1 MRDRH
6 FPRVCGSCKAPM
18 ARQENGCWRCGAKW
32 ASEEVPRTA
41 LRVIA
46 GGRLVRPAADAA
58 RADAGLDADRWLNDG
73 GSVDSQAAAA
83 ALSAVAVR
91 R

>member
-1 MRDRH
+1 
-6 FPRVCGSCKAPM
+6 M
-18 ARQENGCWRCGAKW
+18 ARQENACWRCGAKW

-46 GGRLVRPAADAA
+46 GGRPLHPAA
-58 RADAGLDADRWLNDG
+58 RAVAGLDADRWTNDG

-83 ALSAVAVR
+83 ARPAVAAR
-91 R
+91 S

>member
-1 MRDRH
+1 MRGRH
-6 FPRVCGSCKAPM
+6 FPRVCGSCQAPL
-18 ARQENGCWRCGAKW
+18 ARQENACWRCGAKS

-46 GGRLVRPAADAA
+46 GGPLVRPAA
-58 RADAGLDADRWLNDG
+58 RADARLDADRWMNEG
-73 GSVDSQAAAA
+73 GSVDSQA
-83 ALSAVAVR
+83 LPAVAAR

>member
-1 MRDRH
+1 
-6 FPRVCGSCKAPM
+6 M
-18 ARQENGCWRCGAKW
+18 ARQEDACWRCGARW

-46 GGRLVRPAADAA
+46 GGRLVRPAAGAA
-58 RADAGLDADRWLNDG
+58 RADARVDADRWMNEG

-83 ALSAVAVR
+83 ARPAVAATT
-91 R
+91 